1 MNSKRTI
8 VDNNIM
14 NSSHVPGQIQTP
26 LIQSPNPGLI
36 NSAHQQQM
44 ETHSLRRSNV
54 SNAQAIIGQNVAQ
67 NVSNA
72 IINDALAHSAAKS
85 QTSQLY
91 GSQAGIL

>member
-1 MNSKRTI
+1 
-8 VDNNIM
+8 M

-36 NSAHQQQM
+36 NSAHQQM